1 MKLPRH
7 MEIWMRPYLIDR
19 ARRWIS
25 SGSFPI
31 RHIWITI
38 ADHFEPFWNHA
49 DLATARRRV
58 VAWRKRWPEIA
69 AQSTGQD
76 TPPRYTWFYPVE
88 QYHPELLDMLA
99 EMTRD
104 GIGDVEVHIHHDGE
118 GSDAFVNSI
127 GAFCQKLTER
137 HDLLRKVKG
146 QPRFGFI
153 HGNWALDNSLPGSKC
168 CGLNNEITLLRDL
181 GCYADFTMPSGPSAS
196 QARTINH
203 AYWCTDDPSAA
214 KSYDLGV
221 PVREGEGKKGDLL
234 MIPGPLGLRWRQ
246 RLVPRMETGEL
257 ASYDHATPYRVR
269 RWFDL
274 APHLGEHLFLKLYTH
289 GAQDSNCE
297 FLLNTGLRDL
307 FRAVGD
313 EADRQSA
320 SVHYVSAWQ
329 MYGAIEAISLGRDPS
344 LAFNERRSTTLVA
357 V

>member
-137 HDLLRKVKG
+137 HDLLRKV
-146 QPRFGFI
+146 
-153 HGNWALDNSLPGSKC
+153 
-168 CGLNNEITLLRDL
+168 LR
-181 GCYADFTMPSGPSAS
+181 P
-196 QARTINH
+196 
-203 AYWCTDDPSAA
+203 
-214 KSYDLGV
+214 
-221 PVREGEGKKGDLL
+221 
-234 MIPGPLGLRWRQ
+234 
-246 RLVPRMETGEL
+246 
-257 ASYDHATPYRVR
+257 
-269 RWFDL
+269 
-274 APHLGEHLFLKLYTH
+274 
-289 GAQDSNCE
+289 
-297 FLLNTGLRDL
+297 
-307 FRAVGD
+307 
-313 EADRQSA
+313 
-320 SVHYVSAWQ
+320 
-329 MYGAIEAISLGRDPS
+329 
-344 LAFNERRSTTLVA
+344 
-357 V
+357 